1 MSHPHIIKHYWQLHS
16 QGGMIYKLGHTQKMA
31 NNLCQF
37 QNPSLTPESKRNS
50 KRRMR
55 GWQEKTSME
64 VHIS

>member
-1 MSHPHIIKHYWQLHS
+1 M
-16 QGGMIYKLGHTQKMA
+16 YKLGHTQKMA